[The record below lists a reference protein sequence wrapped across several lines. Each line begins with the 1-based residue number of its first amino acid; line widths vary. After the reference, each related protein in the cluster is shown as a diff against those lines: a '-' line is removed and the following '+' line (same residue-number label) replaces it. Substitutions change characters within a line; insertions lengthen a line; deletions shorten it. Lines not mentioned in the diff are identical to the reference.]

1 MEIHQLSTAFQHAY
15 NSINYQE
22 LYTIMTEFNT
32 PTKIVNL
39 VKMTL
44 RKTKNEVLQIGRKL
58 MTLLN
63 LLVDSGK
70 MIHFLPS
77 YVL

>member
-1 MEIHQLSTAFQHAY
+1 
-15 NSINYQE
+15 
-22 LYTIMTEFNT
+22 MTEFNILT
-32 PTKIVNL
+32 RIVNL

-44 RKTKNEVLQIGRKL
+44 RKTKNKVLQIGRKL
-58 MTLLN
+58 MILLN